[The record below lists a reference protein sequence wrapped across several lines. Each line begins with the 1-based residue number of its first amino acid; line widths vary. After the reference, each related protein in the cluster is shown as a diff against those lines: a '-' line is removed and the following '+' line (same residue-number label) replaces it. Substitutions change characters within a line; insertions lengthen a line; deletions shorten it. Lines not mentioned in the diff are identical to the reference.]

1 MTDRTAALRALKKAF
16 PHTIPILM
24 GFGFLG
30 VTYGIFMTSQGF
42 SFLFPMITSIAIFG
56 GSLEFITVNL
66 LLGAFNPMQAL
77 AVALMIQARH
87 IFYGIS
93 MLDKYKGMGWKKP
106 YMIFGLCDE
115 SFSINFTADI
125 PEDIDRG
132 WFMFWVTLLD
142 QLYWVAGATVG
153 GLAGSLISFNTQGI
167 EFVMTAMFVVI
178 FIEQLRKEK
187 RPYSAII
194 GFSASLICLFIF
206 GADDFLLPTMLI
218 IVLALTALRRPISQH
233 LDLEEIKEG
242 GRSV

>member
-1 MTDRTAALRALKKAF
+1 MTDRTIALRALKKAF
-16 PHTIPILM
+16 PHTIPILT

-30 VTYGIFMTSQGF
+30 VTYGIFMSSQGF
-42 SFLFPMITSIAIFG
+42 SFLYPMLMSIAIFG
-56 GSLEFITVNL
+56 GSLEFVTVNL
-66 LLGAFNPMQAL
+66 LLGAFNPMQAF
-77 AVALMIQARH
+77 AVALMLQARH

-93 MLDKYKGMGWKKP
+93 MLDKYKGTGWKKP
-106 YMIFGLCDE
+106 YLIFGLCEE

-125 PEDIDRG
+125 PEDVDRG

-153 GLAGSLISFNTQGI
+153 GLAGALIAFNTEGI

-194 GFSASLICLFIF
+194 GLAASLLCLCLF
-206 GADDFLLPTMLI
+206 GADNFLIPTMLI
-218 IVLALTALRRPISQH
+218 IVFALTVLRAPISRH
-233 LDLEEIKEG
+233 LDLDDAEEG
-242 GRSV
+242 GRSL